1 MTDKERYQKVFDTVS
16 SFGME
21 HLEADKLMKKTRKH
35 AYMGTAAAIA
45 AALLIAGSTGVAYA
59 ANVGGIQR
67 TIQLWIH
74 GDQTDAELV
83 IGENGEYNVAW
94 QEEDG
99 SAQSMG
105 GGGIAI
111 EPDGTERPL
120 TEEEIL
126 EELYMP
132 EVEYKDDGTV
142 WVYYYDQE
150 IEITDLF
157 ENGICRVKLVNGE
170 ETLYMTVEYDNGYSV
185 SPDKYPDPES
195 FN

>member
-99 SAQSMG
+99 STQTMG

-120 TEEEIL
+120 TEKEIL

-157 ENGICRVKLVNGE
+157 EDGICRVKLVNGE

-185 SPDKYPDPES
+185 SPDKYPDPDS